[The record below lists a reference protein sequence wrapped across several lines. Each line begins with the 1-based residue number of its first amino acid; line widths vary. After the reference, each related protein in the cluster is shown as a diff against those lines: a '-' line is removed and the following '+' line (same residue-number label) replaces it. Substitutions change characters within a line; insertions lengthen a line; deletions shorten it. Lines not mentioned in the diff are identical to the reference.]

1 MTGGAVNLVV
11 DDSVATLTLARP
23 RSGNAFDTATAHE
36 FAQALAGAQASA
48 AVLVLRGEGRLFCAG
63 GDVAMMARA
72 PSPHQALGELVDA
85 LSAGMAALARSSL
98 VVVSVIH
105 GAVAGAGM
113 ALPLLS
119 DYVIASPSATFVS
132 GYSGIGVTP
141 DCGVSYL
148 LPRAIGE
155 RRALQFALMGQP
167 VDAATALSWGVVDE
181 LVPDTD
187 LDSALARVLARATG
201 GQAVAPT
208 RALIRDLSGMEQH
221 MSAEREQIV
230 ALAATEEASRLIQAF
245 AQR

>member
-1 MTGGAVNLVV
+1 
-11 DDSVATLTLARP
+11 
-23 RSGNAFDTATAHE
+23 
-36 FAQALAGAQASA
+36 
-48 AVLVLRGEGRLFCAG
+48 
-63 GDVAMMARA
+63 MMARA

-167 VDAATALSWGVVDE
+167 VDAATALSWGVIDE